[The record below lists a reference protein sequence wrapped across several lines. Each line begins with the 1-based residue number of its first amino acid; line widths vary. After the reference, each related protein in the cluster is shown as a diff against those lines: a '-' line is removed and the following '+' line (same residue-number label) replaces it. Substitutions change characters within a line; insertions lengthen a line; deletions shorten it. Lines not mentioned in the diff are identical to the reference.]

1 MVLAISTSQLV
12 IRALMIAC
20 LLVAVQMVPFF
31 TSQAEAETR
40 TLRMYF
46 GHSKESATITFKKNG
61 KYIPSGLRKANRF
74 LRDWRRKES
83 TKMDPQLLDL
93 VWEVYQKSGSKK
105 PIQVISGY
113 RSPKTNRLLRRRGRK
128 VAKTSQ
134 HTRGKALDFYFPDV
148 SVKKLRELGLKA
160 HRGGVGYYRGSFV
173 HLDTGRVRH
182 WPRMSR
188 RQLSR
193 VFPRGRTIHV
203 PSNGKPLRG
212 YKTALAN
219 LKKGLNADGTRRTTT
234 VRKSLLARI
243 FTGTGNDGDEGEGN
257 TARGSKERTR
267 VRRTAPKPAAK
278 KPAVIAQKAAPKGP
292 DPFATETTALARK
305 NAIEKAKRDAA
316 DKEAVEKKLR
326 EAEIAKLNEAK
337 EEISLASLDPSRI
350 ARPRLRPRPAAPD
363 VTPSLTPAAPTAA
376 PVATP
381 AIAPEATQLA
391 LAPQTGP
398 GSGPQRLAPVG
409 ATELALATG
418 RSINADENVLRPRA
432 DIPGAS
438 SSAAVSPTPQN
449 TLERGSGSGAA
460 PIVPAAPP
468 AALSVQQPVAPAPR
482 PQAQTQVAALEPQN
496 DSAKMAAL
504 KSRITQALTR
514 QRLSPEPAKAA
525 VPSLRDTINVPV
537 PKLSPQRPVQGQNE
551 RQLAAAKPLARPETP
566 SAGLTS
572 TLPTPRRLGGF
583 NKTPSNQAV
592 ASVSTGIGRPMRS
605 ELSLGDLDG
614 RAVTRWAVTA
624 STRTGA
630 LAALEAPD
638 YRQGTLRAAPASIY
652 TAGFAFNTSP
662 LRADRFTGQAL
673 RRVAF
678 ARLGG

>member
-1 MVLAISTSQLV
+1 MVSAISTPRYAARL
-12 IRALMIAC
+12 ALFG
-20 LLVAVQMVPFF
+20 LLALAFNLTPLFMN
-31 TSQAEAETR
+31 AADAETR

-61 KYIPSGLRKANRF
+61 KYIKSGLRKANRF

-83 TKMDPQLLDL
+83 TKMDPELLDL

-219 LKKGLNADGTRRTTT
+219 LKKGLNADGSRRTTT
-234 VRKSLLARI
+234 VRRSLLARI
-243 FTGTGNDGDEGEGN
+243 FTGSGNDGDEAEGN
-257 TARGSKERTR
+257 TARGSKTPAR
-267 VRRTAPKPAAK
+267 VRRAAPKPVAK
-278 KPAVIAQKAAPKGP
+278 KPAVVAQKAAPKGP
-292 DPFATETTALARK
+292 DPFATELTAVARK
-305 NAIEKAKRDAA
+305 NAVEKAKRDAA

-326 EAEIAKLNEAK
+326 EQEIEKLNEAT
-337 EEISLASLDPSRI
+337 EEITLASLDPSRI
-350 ARPRLRPRPAAPD
+350 ARPRLRPRPAEPD
-363 VTPSLTPAAPTAA
+363 IAPSLTPATTPTA
-376 PVATP
+376 VP
-381 AIAPEATQLA
+381 AIEPAATQLA
-391 LAPQTGP
+391 LAPATGP
-398 GSGPQRLAPVG
+398 ASGPQRLAPVG

-418 RSINADENVLRPRA
+418 RSAKGGESVLRPRA
-432 DIPGAS
+432 DIPGAAS
-438 SSAAVSPTPQN
+438 PQPSNTVAQTASAPVAS
-449 TLERGSGSGAA
+449 
-460 PIVPAAPP
+460 PAAKPV
-468 AALSVQQPVAPAPR
+468 LRQQLAPAP
-482 PQAQTQVAALEPQN
+482 QQVEQTGAEQTQVASLEPQN
-496 DSAKMAAL
+496 DPAKMAAL

-514 QRLSPEPAKAA
+514 QRLSPQSSAKT
-525 VPSLRDTINVPV
+525 VPSLRDTIKLPV
-537 PKLSPQRPVQGQNE
+537 PTLSPPRPAPRDV
-551 RQLAAAKPLARPETP
+551 AAVAPRLRP
-566 SAGLTS
+566 AGGDALSS
-572 TLPTPRRLGGF
+572 TLPTPRRTGGF

-592 ASVSTGIGRPMRS
+592 ASVSTGMGAPMRS

-614 RAVTRWAVTA
+614 RAVTRWAVTT
-624 STRTGA
+624 STRTGT

-638 YRQGTLRAAPASIY
+638 YRQGTMRAAPASIY
-652 TAGFAFNTSP
+652 TVGFAFNTSP